1 MKRNYT
7 ALALAL
13 CLCLAG
19 CGKKAEA
26 PNKNEKPAKVAA
38 SEKDE
43 AYTPEKDKAAEE
55 KALFESED
63 EDKRNAAL
71 EAASDYIALVEL
83 TTNAKGQMELEFIKN
98 YRGALSTVEI
108 PVPKGMTPNQEY
120 IIFYRDG
127 ADGVVGPVHPT
138 YGYYAVDGSD
148 DSLLRHMEMTY
159 GDLDEEEDSDSVKS
173 KKDADVYE
181 DKTKDSSYE
190 SSEDSSRRA
199 SKKGTSSG
207 SSKKTSSS
215 STSSTS
221 STSSKK
227 STSKKGASSTSD
239 SDSKK
244 GTSSAS
250 GSDSRKGSSS
260 TSGSDSKKGSSSAS
274 NKDE

>member
-26 PNKNEKPAKVAA
+26 PNKNEKPQKVAA

-159 GDLDEEEDSDSVKS
+159 GDLEEEEDSDSVKS

-199 SKKGTSSG
+199 SKKGTSST

-221 STSSKK
+221 SKKRTSKK
-227 STSKKGASSTSD
+227 SASSTSD
-239 SDSKK
+239 SSSSSKK
-244 GTSSAS
+244 GTSS
-250 GSDSRKGSSS
+250 
-260 TSGSDSKKGSSSAS
+260 TSKK
-274 NKDE
+274 ND

>member
-26 PNKNEKPAKVAA
+26 PNKNEKPQKVAA

-190 SSEDSSRRA
+190 SSEDSSRRS

-207 SSKKTSSS
+207 SEKKTSDS
-215 STSSTS
+215 
-221 STSSKK
+221 SSKK
-227 STSKKGASSTSD
+227 SSSSSD
-239 SDSKK
+239 SSSSKSK
-244 GTSSAS
+244 
-250 GSDSRKGSSS
+250 KGSSS
-260 TSGSDSKKGSSSAS
+260 TSTKKESSSSKES
-274 NKDE
+274 N

>member
-26 PNKNEKPAKVAA
+26 PNKNEKPQKVAA

-159 GDLDEEEDSDSVKS
+159 GDLEEEEDSDSVKS

-199 SKKGTSSG
+199 SKKGTSST
-207 SSKKTSSS
+207 SEKKESA
-215 STSSTS
+215 
-221 STSSKK
+221 SSKK
-227 STSKKGASSTSD
+227 STSK
-239 SDSKK
+239 
-244 GTSSAS
+244 
-250 GSDSRKGSSS
+250 KGSSS

-274 NKDE
+274 SSSSKKSSSASNKDE

>member
-83 TTNAKGQMELEFIKN
+83 STNAKGQMELEFIKN

-181 DKTKDSSYE
+181 DKTKDSSHE

-199 SKKGTSSG
+199 SKKGTSSTSEKKTSDS
-207 SSKKTSSS
+207 SSKKSSSSSDSSSSKSKKSSS
-215 STSSTS
+215 STST
-221 STSSKK
+221 KK
-227 STSKKGASSTSD
+227 E
-239 SDSKK
+239 
-244 GTSSAS
+244 
-250 GSDSRKGSSS
+250 SSS
-260 TSGSDSKKGSSSAS
+260 SQKND
-274 NKDE
+274 

>member
-26 PNKNEKPAKVAA
+26 PNKNEKPQKVAA

-43 AYTPEKDKAAEE
+43 AYTPEKDKAAAE

-159 GDLDEEEDSDSVKS
+159 GDLEEEEDSDSVKS

-199 SKKGTSSG
+199 SKKGTSSTSEKKESAS
-207 SSKKTSSS
+207 SSKKREG
-215 STSSTS
+215 
-221 STSSKK
+221 
-227 STSKKGASSTSD
+227 KKGSSSTSD
-239 SDSKK
+239 SGSKK
-244 GTSSAS
+244 GT
-250 GSDSRKGSSS
+250 SS
-260 TSGSDSKKGSSSAS
+260 TSGSDSKKGSSSTSDSKKKESSSSKES
-274 NKDE
+274 N